1 MYIYTP
7 THIQTHTQM
16 HPPLPPHTH
25 THIHTCTCKHKQHTP
40 QGKAA
45 ILLLAGGQ
53 GTRLGSPLP
62 KGCMDVG
69 LPSGKS
75 LFQVCRDTHNVY
87 SCMPIHVCPATA
99 ACLRAAWMWGYPL
112 VNRWSRCAEAHT
124 QCLFVY
130 ANTYLLVYANT
141 CLSRNSCLPSGCMD
155 VGLPSGKSLF
165 QVQRHTYVGLART
178 IYIRCIYSIFGREI
192 IKYTV
197 IYGVCIRFWPTLHIR
212 CLLVYANT
220 CLLEYAN
227 TCLLVYANAC
237 LPRNSCL
244 P

>member
-1 MYIYTP
+1 MFIRVCQYMFVP
-7 THIQTHTQM
+7 QQ
-16 HPPLPPHTH
+16 LP
-25 THIHTCTCKHKQHTP
+25 
-40 QGKAA
+40 A
-45 ILLLAGGQ
+45 
-53 GTRLGSPLP
+53 LGLH
-62 KGCMDVG
+62 GCG
-69 LPSGKS
+69 AS
-75 LFQVCRDTHNVY
+75 LWQIAVPGVQR
-87 SCMPIHVCPATA
+87 
-99 ACLRAAWMWGYPL
+99 
-112 VNRWSRCAEAHT
+112 HT